1 MRQSPKVQ
9 SIGSLYYI
17 TLIYSVMNFDSPG
30 LDVTE
35 AANRPFRTGKWKCAQ
50 FSSLASGSRPWAIG
64 CTTSWSKWVWPLG
77 WGGHLGGPLAKCQD
91 IMLGILQFM
100 QEDGGGYVI
109 ERKEIALP
117 PSNIRAQ
124 APHRCGLCPSISHGQ
139 HMGFFPVVFFHLC
152 AVITRRNALLSST
165 IVHAVPPEPRSQSPT
180 TRP

>member
-91 IMLGILQFM
+91 IMLGILQFI
-100 QEDGGGYVI
+100 QEDGGGHVI
-109 ERKEIALP
+109 EGKKVALP

-124 APHRCGLCPSISHGQ
+124 APHRCGLCPSIFAWSTHGIFP
-139 HMGFFPVVFFHLC
+139 GCFFPSLC
-152 AVITRRNALLSST
+152 RNYEAQRLT
-165 IVHAVPPEPRSQSPT
+165 
-180 TRP
+180 